1 MIPAD
6 RTVTIAIGHGKR
18 AARSVDARLRRRQP
32 RCAARHALATR
43 ERLNT
48 WFYSEAT
55 ATVRP

>member
-6 RTVTIAIGHGKR
+6 RTVTIA
-18 AARSVDARLRRRQP
+18 
-32 RCAARHALATR
+32 LATR

-48 WFYSEAT
+48 WYYSEAT